1 MHPEIH
7 LVRTRP
13 PILDVPP
20 LVWIDP
26 PGGPKVY
33 APSSAPLWEWPA
45 PRPRR
50 RWRVPVPAQVALALV
65 AAMSLFAITFAVVVA
80 SAPSPPSSCARCR
93 CPVSPYGARA
103 CGGHRDPRDRFS
115 VEPQPSSLRA
125 RRRLHGRP

>member
-1 MHPEIH
+1 MHPGIH

-26 PGGPKVY
+26 PGVPKVY

-50 RWRVPVPAQVALALV
+50 RWRVPVPPQIALAIV

-80 SAPSPPSSCARCR
+80 SAPSPPS
-93 CPVSPYGARA
+93 
-103 CGGHRDPRDRFS
+103 
-115 VEPQPSSLRA
+115 QLRA
-125 RRRLHGRP
+125 LPVPGQPVWCACMWWPSGPAGPLFG